1 MIDFTLIKGAVRLV
15 LLMIISLACSIV
27 CAQSVMPAV
36 AALPSTAALPADNVI
51 DICRGGGSKALWPH
65 FYTYLDAGEKM
76 DLSAAQQ
83 QTFTKP
89 EKPIRGRVEGALW
102 LRLLVKNSCD
112 TAAGQIISLHSP
124 TVEDAS
130 IYVQDRSDVFEKYQL
145 GNIKAG
151 GTRPLGIADNAI
163 HITLLPD
170 QSQLIYIR
178 LQSLRP
184 IFLPAT
190 ITDDTSFLKNTE
202 RFSIGTGLTLGVSF
216 SITVFLLIFAAV
228 TRSILFIYF
237 ALLAIQAIIN
247 YSFSFGYIYLLFP
260 DFHWAQTALSSF
272 GTALGSVGGTM
283 ICRDLLAPNVNS
295 PMRKYFN
302 FIVLLS
308 FLSVLIVMFAP
319 AYWRQEWMIYS
330 TILVRGSWFVCALW
344 CGFRGFRVGWQVFIV
359 FILYYAGVVINIA
372 AVSADE
378 NQFSTILPVTN
389 LVIIVQFVVLGGLLA
404 TYYARTTQRNQKILQ
419 RAEMAEQTT
428 LLKNEFLA
436 RMSHE
441 LRTPMN
447 GVMGMSQLLQDTPMT
462 PQQKNYVDVINNSG
476 RMLLAVINDI
486 LDFSKLEAHSMT
498 VEREPFELDKLMNQV
513 LAQFMPAARDR
524 NLRMD
529 SMWQPDVPIFL
540 LGDSLR
546 IRQIFNNLLAN
557 ALKFTEQGS
566 ISMNVS
572 ANAVADG
579 SDDVELN
586 FVIVDTGC
594 GIPADQLQ
602 NVFEPFTQADGSVA
616 RKYGGTGLGLP
627 ITRQLAR
634 LLGGDVTV
642 TSELGKGS
650 QFVVTFRCGV
660 DQEKEKNWRAEL
672 MKLSGM
678 RLGLV
683 GGHIGAVD
691 LCRTFFKPFAISV
704 DYVDSVADVADLAL
718 RSDVLL
724 IDSAVIKDHP
734 TIIQQLAD
742 GAVPVIIMQRMG
754 VEKLAEKWHQC
765 ANFIWLQSPFPLQEL
780 LGLLLQAS
788 GKRAAVE
795 TSVTQVPGQQLA
807 GRRVLVAEDNAV
819 NYQVVAAMLKSAG
832 AKSDNAVDG
841 NKVVEKLIA
850 DAQSYDVVLMDCEMP
865 ELDGYR
871 ATQQWR
877 EIERERGLK
886 PKPIIALTAH
896 ASPDA
901 RQRCLDSG
909 MNDVVVK
916 PVDRLYL
923 ITLLRD
929 YLA

>member
-15 LLMIISLACSIV
+15 LLMIISLACSVV

-65 FYTYLDAGEKM
+65 FYTYLDTSEKM

-89 EKPIRGRVEGALW
+89 EKPERGVVKGALW
-102 LRLLVKNSCD
+102 VRLLVKNTCD
-112 TAAGQIISLHSP
+112 SASGQILSLHSP
-124 TVEDAS
+124 TLEDVQFYVEENTNQFA
-130 IYVQDRSDVFEKYQL
+130 RYQL
-145 GNIKAG
+145 GTVEYG

-163 HITLLPD
+163 HLTLLPE
-170 QSQLIYIR
+170 QSQLIFIKVRSPRAMY
-178 LQSLRP
+178 
-184 IFLPAT
+184 FPAT

-202 RFSIGTGLTLGVSF
+202 VFSLGTGLTLGVSAA
-216 SITVFLLIFAAV
+216 ITVFLLLFAWV
-228 TRSILFIYF
+228 TRSPLFVYF
-237 ALLAIQAIIN
+237 ALLAFQGIIN
-247 YSFSFGYIYLLFP
+247 YGFSFGYAYMLFP
-260 DFHWAQTALSSF
+260 DWIWAQKSLSGF
-272 GTALGSVGGTM
+272 GVALGSLGGTL
-283 ICRDLLAPNVNS
+283 ICRELLANELAS
-295 PMRKYFN
+295 PMRKYLN
-302 FIVLLS
+302 FIALLS
-308 FLSVLIVMFAP
+308 IIGIFGVMFFSEN
-319 AYWRQEWMIYS
+319 WRSQFTIYS
-330 TILVRGSWFVCALW
+330 TILIRVSWFACALR
-344 CGFRGFRVGWQVFIV
+344 RGFQGQRIGWQVFAA
-359 FILYYAGVVINIA
+359 FFLYYIGVAVNIFA
-372 AVSADE
+372 LSSDAS
-378 NQFSTILPVTN
+378 QFGSLLPLTN
-389 LVIIVQFVVLGGLLA
+389 LVIVVQFMILGALLVA
-404 TYYARTTQRNQKILQ
+404 HYTRVNQRNQQILR
-419 RAEMAEQTT
+419 RAELAEEST

-498 VEREPFELDKLMNQV
+498 VEREPFELDKLLNQV
-513 LAQFMPAARDR
+513 LAQFMPEARDR

-540 LGDSLR
+540 LGDTLR
-546 IRQIFNNLLAN
+546 IRQIFNNLIAN
-557 ALKFTEQGS
+557 AMKFTEQGS
-566 ISMNVS
+566 VSINLSMNPA
-572 ANAVADG
+572 ANG

-586 FVIVDTGC
+586 IVIADTGC
-594 GIPADQLQ
+594 GIPAEQLQ

-650 QFVVTFRCGV
+650 QFLVTFRCGV
-660 DQEKEKNWRAEL
+660 DQVKEKNWRAEL

-691 LCRTFFKPFAISV
+691 LCKTFFKPFAIGV

-724 IDSAVIKDHP
+724 IDSAVIKDHLA
-734 TIIQQLAD
+734 IIQQLAD
-742 GAVPVIIMQRMG
+742 GAVPVIIMQRIG

-765 ANFIWLQSPFPLQEL
+765 ANFIWMQSPFPLQEL

-795 TSVTQVPGQQLA
+795 TSVTQVPGQQLT
-807 GRRVLVAEDNAV
+807 GRRILVAEDNAV
-819 NYQVVAAMLKSAG
+819 NYQVVAAMLKGAG
-832 AKSDNAVDG
+832 ATSDNALNG
-841 NKVVEKLIA
+841 NKVLEKLIA
-850 DAQSYDVVLMDCEMP
+850 DTQSYDLVLMDCEMP

-929 YLA
+929 YLL